1 MVSPR
6 PALIVTQPLPKPW
19 WRSKT
24 VIVNLVVLMLAGA
37 ESQLNVLQGVLPGN
51 VYTWLAF
58 ALPIVNLALR
68 AVTTQGVSLS
78 DPAAP
83 VSTEPVL
90 YRQGF
95 EPTEPLP
102 PRTDSEGGH
111 VD

>member
-6 PALIVTQPLPKPW
+6 PQLVVTQPPPKPW

-24 VIVNLVVLMLAGA
+24 VIVNLVVLVLAGA

-78 DPAAP
+78 DPAQAG
-83 VSTEPVL
+83 PVL

-102 PRTDSEGGH
+102 PRTVDSEGGH
-111 VD
+111 AD